1 MSGGDHEIPAH
12 GHDERFE
19 TLDAAAVALLEPF
32 VASAVPGE
40 LSRALSAALDAVAAE
55 AVGRAMPAFAGLARA
70 LSKAL
75 ESRAPGDSGLAERLE
90 AWAAQAVGFCA
101 GQMAPSEVPA
111 WVDAITDLPGVA
123 RLAYDLPWRADL
135 DAECRRLVEARVA
148 APGQEVAG
156 SSSPPDG
163 PPVPPARVPSEAS
176 IDEAGGGEIVL
187 TADEAILLAD
197 DVEDIA
203 SQIVA
208 LAAAAQPGAVGS
220 GAASPAQ
227 SAGDAFSIAERFDY
241 FASAAGHVGLPYL
254 VRQSAR
260 FARAYAEG
268 GAALTA
274 LGDGDRVLHWVRA
287 CAAWLRAP
295 TPRTR
300 DGLRDAAF
308 GLPDMS
314 PAMHELLENM
324 LRAARVGTR
333 RSVAA
338 SLPFESGAASAADA
352 DEIDATV
359 VESMLREVPLL
370 AGRLV
375 ASLEAAR
382 SGDLAQ
388 LAEAGRIAHTL
399 KGAANT
405 AGATAI
411 GALMHLAE
419 DVLEAS
425 PVAAGAPDE
434 ATLDALIAAADT
446 VADIADATGR
456 GEVLDER
463 AVGECGAAL
472 ADRLQVL
479 LGVHGDGE
487 HGEHGEA
494 AHGAQAGFA
503 DVPTLDEPLEP
514 VAASAAWIAPAPTS
528 VGPSGAEPAATG
540 DEADP
545 GMEAVRIPATIVARL
560 MEAANDSSIV
570 LAQVRA
576 RLDAMSGLARA
587 ARTNGE
593 RLQDIAFEYERES
606 AGGRQSAAPG
616 VGSAV
621 AGDEAVAG
629 ADSGLARRLAESGA
643 DARQI
648 EQALDVELTGLNT
661 LLARLERTQSEMREL
676 ALAAE
681 TMPVGSIA
689 PRLRRAARQAM
700 RMAGRRVRFEIVGE
714 TLGFDRGL
722 LQALVE
728 PLGHLIRNAIDHG
741 GEDCERRRDAGK
753 PVDESVRMSFAR
765 DGTYLCVRC
774 EDDGAGFDLDRIRE
788 RAVARGLLEPGA
800 SLPPWDLL
808 QFVFDPGFSTRETA
822 SALSGRG
829 IGLDAVRHAVRAL
842 GGSVAIVPLAGPGAC
857 VEIRVP
863 MLAGTISVMV
873 VRSGLSVLA
882 LLVRGVEQVV
892 PEGIDPVT
900 GLAAGQVEVDG
911 VAIPVDALEDLV
923 ALPPGTLRE
932 DSESGASPV
941 VLVLGESGAAPGAV
955 RVPRLEQAGTVVVRP
970 LPGCIA
976 PIPGI
981 IGAAVLGDGV
991 VAPVLDLAA
1000 VRAARSWWSARE
1012 APVAAAPR
1020 VEPPGCLVVDDSV
1033 SVRRATMAFV
1043 EDLGMRADSAID
1055 GEDALAK
1062 VRRQVPALMIV
1073 DLEMPRM
1080 DGLAL
1085 VRAIRADPRTAGVPT
1100 IMITTRA
1107 GAAQRAQAAAAGVD
1121 AFLAKPFVEEELAAR
1136 IRECLAAPRRA
1147 DSTGL

>member
-1 MSGGDHEIPAH
+1 MSSGGHEIPAH

-32 VASAVPGE
+32 VASAAPGE
-40 LSRALSAALDAVAAE
+40 LSRAMSTALDAVAAE
-55 AVGRAMPAFAGLARA
+55 AVGRAMPAFAGLAGA
-70 LSKAL
+70 LSQEL
-75 ESRAPGDSGLAERLE
+75 RSRAPGDSGLAERLE

-111 WVDAITDLPGVA
+111 WVDAIADLPGVA
-123 RLAYDLPWRADL
+123 RLAHDAPWRADL

-148 APGQEVAG
+148 APEQEVTV

-163 PPVPPARVPSEAS
+163 PPVPPARVPSEATR
-176 IDEAGGGEIVL
+176 DEAGGGEIVL
-187 TADEAILLAD
+187 TAEEAILLAD

-208 LAAAAQPGAVGS
+208 LAAAAQQGAVGA
-220 GAASPAQ
+220 GAASTAQ

-260 FARAYAEG
+260 FARAFAEG
-268 GAALTA
+268 GDALTA
-274 LGDGDRVLHWVRA
+274 LRDGDRVLHWVRG

-295 TPRTR
+295 TPRTC
-300 DGLRDAAF
+300 DGLRDAAN
-308 GLPDMS
+308 GLPDVS

-324 LRAARVGTR
+324 LRAARVATR
-333 RSVAA
+333 RPVAA
-338 SLPFESGAASAADA
+338 SIPLESGAASAADA
-352 DEIDATV
+352 DEIDASV
-359 VESMLREVPLL
+359 VESMLREVPVL

-382 SGDLAQ
+382 SGDLEQ
-388 LAEAGRIAHTL
+388 FAEAGRIAHTL

-456 GEVLDER
+456 GEVLDAR
-463 AVGECGAAL
+463 AVGDCGAAL

-479 LGVHGDGE
+479 LGVHGDG
-487 HGEHGEA
+487 GQGEA

-514 VAASAAWIAPAPTS
+514 ADASAAWIAPGPTS
-528 VGPSGAEPAATG
+528 VGPSGAEPAASG
-540 DEADP
+540 DEADA

-587 ARTNGE
+587 ARANGE
-593 RLQDIAFEYERES
+593 RLQDIAFEYEREG
-606 AGGRQSAAPG
+606 AGVRQSAAPE
-616 VGSAV
+616 VGSAA
-621 AGDEAVAG
+621 AGD
-629 ADSGLARRLAESGA
+629 DSGLARRLAESGA

-741 GEDCERRRDAGK
+741 GEDAERRRDAGK

-765 DGTYLCVRC
+765 DGTYLRVRC

-788 RAVARGLLEPGA
+788 RAVARGLLEPDA

-808 QFVFDPGFSTRETA
+808 QFVFDPGFSTRATA

-1043 EDLGMRADSAID
+1043 EDLGMRAEGAID

-1107 GAAQRAQAAAAGVD
+1107 GAAQRAQAADAGVD

-1136 IRECLAAPRRA
+1136 IRECLAAPRRP